1 MSGMNPSANGVSI
14 LEKAIPRKSEQAV
27 NTLDS
32 LVQSRKN
39 KKGSGKDF
47 LKVAKRL
54 KYSIKNNNR

>member
-1 MSGMNPSANGVSI
+1 MKIRSK
-14 LEKAIPRKSEQAV
+14 EEQAV

-47 LKVAKRL
+47 LKVALTVKVFNQ
-54 KYSIKNNNR
+54 KNNNR